1 MPTASAFLIPS
12 ALPFDLG
19 GFRAMVD
26 EAELRLVEFFGDNAH
41 GRTNAD
47 AASAS
52 YDGLLS
58 SGGRRGGAR
67 FVADVTGAP
76 LHVAAVVF
84 AQDLAL
90 YKAMQ

>member
-12 ALPFDLG
+12 ALPFDFG
-19 GFRAMVD
+19 GFRAMCD
-26 EAELRLVEFFGDNAH
+26 EAELRLFEFFSD
-41 GRTNAD
+41 RTFGQANAD
-47 AASAS
+47 AASDC

-58 SGGRRGGAR
+58 SGQRRGGAR

-76 LHVAAVVF
+76 FHVAAIVF